1 MSKQESGRLGEQL
14 ACAALKKKG
23 YKIIE
28 TNYHCRQGEVD
39 IIALHKDCLV
49 FIEVRSKT
57 GSAFGTPEE
66 SVTAQK
72 GRRLVSTAMDYLN
85 SHQDLPENWRI
96 DFVAVELDP
105 LTNKATR
112 IEIIE
117 NAVE

>member
-1 MSKQESGRLGEQL
+1 MSKQESGKLGEQL
-14 ACAALKKKG
+14 ACSEIKKKG

-28 TNYHCRQGEVD
+28 TNYHCRHGEAD
-39 IIALHKDCLV
+39 IIALHKGCLV

-57 GSAFGTPEE
+57 GDAFGSPEE

-72 GRRLVSTAMDYLN
+72 QRRLAATAMHYLS
-85 SHQDLPENWRI
+85 SHSGLPEDWRI

-105 LTNKATR
+105 LTSKATR

-117 NAVE
+117 NALG